1 MTAPYIPFYVGD
13 YLADT
18 THLTRSE
25 HGAYLLLLMAMW
37 RGGGKLAADDDRLAR
52 LAHCSDA
59 EWAGMRSTILSFFRC
74 RGGVLRQKRLTAEYA
89 KYTDTIA
96 KRSAAG
102 KRNARK
108 RYNKDKEEA
117 VGNGMPDGSQ
127 GHGNQN
133 QNQNQNPSQSQ
144 LSSGSSPRG
153 WPTLRTEWV
162 DELIRETGCADPARD
177 IWPRTTSPVVMAWHD
192 LDAFEWCDVV
202 AGIRSVLADSHAT
215 GAPRTWRYF
224 APAIARARQMRTQPT
239 PEHYRAEPY
248 RAEPIHAPNTKA
260 AYRSRAERSRAERNE
275 DSTIAAFSRAFG
287 GPAPGEAEFEGSA

>member
-59 EWAGMRSTILSFFRC
+59 EWSGMRATILSFFRC
-74 RGGVLRQKRLTAEYA
+74 RRGVLTQKRLTAEYA
-89 KYTDTIA
+89 KYQRAITQRKNA
-96 KRSAAG
+96 GKASAAKKRSKNSEVPSAG
-102 KRNARK
+102 
-108 RYNKDKEEA
+108 
-117 VGNGMPDGSQ
+117 VGADAERAPANPS
-127 GHGNQN
+127 HSPSQN
-133 QNQNQNPSQSQ
+133 QNQNHLNTAETTAD
-144 LSSGSSPRG
+144 
-153 WPTLRTEWV
+153 WPTSKDEWV
-162 DELIRETGCADPARD
+162 DVLISETGCADSVRD
-177 IWPRTTSPVVMAWHD
+177 IWPRTTVSVLLAWHEVD
-192 LDAFEWCDVV
+192 HFEWRDVV
-202 AGIRSVLADSHAT
+202 AGIRTTLLNARKPLT
-215 GAPRTWRYF
+215 PKTWQFF

-239 PEHYRAEPY
+239 PE
-248 RAEPIHAPNTKA
+248 PIHAPNTKA
-260 AYRSRAERSRAERNE
+260 AYRSRAERNE

>member
-37 RGGGKLAADDDRLAR
+37 RGGGRLPADDDRLAR
-52 LAHCSDA
+52 LAQCSDA

-89 KYTDTIA
+89 KYTKAITQRKNA
-96 KRSAAG
+96 GKASAAKKRSKNSAVASTG
-102 KRNARK
+102 VGADDKRPLA
-108 RYNKDKEEA
+108 
-117 VGNGMPDGSQ
+117 
-127 GHGNQN
+127 
-133 QNQNQNPSQSQ
+133 NPSPNPTQSQSQ

-162 DELIRETGCADPARD
+162 DELIRETGCADPVRD

-192 LDAFEWCDVV
+192 LDAFEWCDVL
-202 AGIRSVLADSHAT
+202 AGIRSVLADGHAI

-239 PEHYRAEPY
+239 PE
-248 RAEPIHAPNTKA
+248 PIDAPNTKA
-260 AYRSRAERSRAERNE
+260 AYRSRAERNE

-287 GPAPGEAEFEGSA
+287 GPAAGEAEFEGSA